1 MPIEIREWMKKCK
14 RSEGGGLVQIG
25 DLVRL
30 ASSTS
35 RVGQW
40 QTPPFV
46 MGNIFQGAPPIPL
59 LYRRY
64 IFYLYIL
71 PVILFYKFQFVQ
83 TVPVI
88 FHIKSCIVGVHLIE
102 YESLKVDASGKQ
114 RWRAIVK
121 SFSNVNK
128 S

>member
-1 MPIEIREWMKKCK
+1 MA
-14 RSEGGGLVQIG
+14 
-25 DLVRL
+25 D
-30 ASSTS
+30 ASFCNGQYIPGSTPYP
-35 RVGQW
+35 
-40 QTPPFV
+40 TPLQKIHFLSLYPPCHPSLQ
-46 MGNIFQGAPPIPL
+46 QGENS
-59 LYRRY
+59 
-64 IFYLYIL
+64 
-71 PVILFYKFQFVQ
+71 
-83 TVPVI
+83 VPVI